1 MSFEYPIN
9 SKSRQA
15 RLDEQDRPIAAKQV
29 LRKPSQRE
37 GQNGDI
43 AIGQTVN
50 GIKLFVKIAN
60 KWYSFSPDNESKD
73 ERIYSASSFDS
84 NRVITG
90 STSAADTTDILAT
103 LITDLIKV
111 GIIKKSNQ

>member
-1 MSFEYPIN
+1 MSFDYPII

-29 LRKPSQRE
+29 THKPAREE

-50 GIKLFVKIAN
+50 GIKLFIKIAN
-60 KWYSFSPDNESKD
+60 SWHTFSPDNETRD

-84 NRVITG
+84 RRVITG
-90 STSAADTTDILAT
+90 STSAANTTDVLAT